1 MKILIEDIY
10 GTIKDY
16 RNDDRIYINK
26 EHIQEWTNQFGDDA
40 EFVLKEFAH
49 IDGFLLYGNKIEITH
64 ASEITLE
71 DL

>member
-26 EHIQEWTNQFGDDA
+26 EHIQE
-40 EFVLKEFAH
+40 
-49 IDGFLLYGNKIEITH
+49 
-64 ASEITLE
+64 
-71 DL
+71 